1 MNLYAERSIGG
12 AVAVCAGA
20 MPIGGWMICTHPA
33 CPQVDALTA
42 PADSPILC
50 GQGGQ
55 AAAITVGPLI
65 MSVPARSALM
75 VALGLHRLRSMQARS
90 VWTAM
95 YFLPFEVSLVA
106 AALIWQWMY
115 DPLYGLALMASLSP
129 ASARK
134 A

>member
-1 MNLYAERSIGG
+1 
-12 AVAVCAGA
+12 
-20 MPIGGWMICTHPA
+20 MICTHPA
-33 CPQVDALTA
+33 CPQGDALTA
-42 PADSPILC
+42 PADSPSLC
-50 GQGGQ
+50 GRGRP
-55 AAAITVGPLI
+55 AAATTVGPLI

-90 VWTAM
+90 VWSAM
-95 YFLPFEVSLVA
+95 HFFKVSLVA
-106 AALIWQWMY
+106 AALIRQWMY

>member
-1 MNLYAERSIGG
+1 MRSRLVR
-12 AVAVCAGA
+12 AVAVVAALYGTGQ
-20 MPIGGWMICTHPA
+20 PKPLLVEE
-33 CPQVDALTA
+33 QVLT
-42 PADSPILC
+42 DSTFW
-50 GQGGQ
+50 Q
-55 AAAITVGPLI
+55 AAGNTVSPLL
-65 MSVPARSALM
+65 MSVPARS
-75 VALGLHRLRSMQARS
+75 RCFQARS